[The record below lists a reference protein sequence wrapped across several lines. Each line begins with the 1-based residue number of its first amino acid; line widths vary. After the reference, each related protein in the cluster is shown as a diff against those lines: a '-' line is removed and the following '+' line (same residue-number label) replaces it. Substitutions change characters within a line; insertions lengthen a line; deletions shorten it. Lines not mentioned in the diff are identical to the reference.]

1 MFALLSRSCRPACV
15 MMTMRPRPS
24 RRGASR
30 WCLAPTLLVLA
41 ACGGGDDGARRA
53 PVTARPLVES
63 TTTGVADG
71 VARPP
76 SGAIVAG
83 RAPCPMTGI
92 WHSCSVIERL
102 TRAGLG
108 TEAIAD
114 SVRQPG
120 LTIAGTA
127 YRMGDGELQL
137 FLYAD
142 SADARREAATVRR
155 DDAEPAAVGGIL
167 RPPAVI
173 HSLNLVALFFNN
185 NDRQLERVELA
196 ITAGLP
202 AR

>member
-1 MFALLSRSCRPACV
+1 
-15 MMTMRPRPS
+15 
-24 RRGASR
+24 
-30 WCLAPTLLVLA
+30 VLFYA
-41 ACGGGDDGARRA
+41 VGCGGDATSRDAVVA
-53 PVTARPLVES
+53 ARPMIES
-63 TTTGVADG
+63 TAVAVPATDS
-71 VARPP
+71 AAPP
-76 SGAIVAG
+76 SGDTSTTGA
-83 RAPCPMTGI
+83 APCPMAGL

-102 TRAGLG
+102 TRSGLG
-108 TEAIAD
+108 TEPLTD

-127 YRMGDGELQL
+127 YRMGEAELQL

-142 SADARREAATVRR
+142 TADARREAAAVRR
-155 DDAEPAAVGGIL
+155 DDAEPSATAGIL

-173 HSLNLVALFFNN
+173 HSLNLVALLFNN